1 MRYIILFFL
10 LAITLSIN
18 AQETPIQGS
27 FKRTI
32 QLENNKNI
40 TELWK
45 FVDNYFVVSAYNSDA
60 KSFYYT
66 YGGNYYT
73 VKDKLKASVRF
84 SYYGPAKFG
93 ENLDCEYSL
102 DSNTLSIQGIA
113 NNLVREDFALNT
125 AISQT
130 WIITGRKVN
139 DSIVPR
145 RAGARK
151 TLKILTE
158 KNFQWIA
165 FDEEKGLFR
174 GTGGGKYE
182 ADKGVYTE
190 HIEFFSRD
198 SSRVGQSLS
207 FDYAI
212 KDENWI
218 HSGLS
223 SKGKPIYEIW
233 SPLRLAERKNKQ

>member
-1 MRYIILFFL
+1 MRYFIFFFFL
-10 LAITLSIN
+10 VNVLSTN
-18 AQETPIQGS
+18 AQDTPIQGS

-32 QLENNKNI
+32 QLDNHQNV

-45 FVDNYFVVSAYNSDA
+45 FVDNYFVVTAYNSEA
-60 KSFYYT
+60 QSFYYT

-73 VKDKLKASVRF
+73 DKDRLKASIRF
-84 SYYGPAKFG
+84 SYYGPMNFG
-93 ENLDCEYSL
+93 ETLDCEYSL
-102 DSNTLSIQGIA
+102 DSNSLIIQGIA
-113 NNLVREDFALNT
+113 NNLVRQDFALTT

-130 WIITGRKVN
+130 WIITGRMVN
-139 DSIVPR
+139 DSIVNR
-145 RAGARK
+145 RVGARK
-151 TLKILTE
+151 TLKILTD

-165 FDEEKGLFR
+165 FDEEKGLFK
-174 GTGGGKYE
+174 GTGGGKYQTNN
-182 ADKGVYTE
+182 GVYTE
-190 HIEFFSRD
+190 YIEFFSRD

-212 KDENWI
+212 KEGNWI

-233 SPLRLAERKNKQ
+233 SPLRLAERKNKH